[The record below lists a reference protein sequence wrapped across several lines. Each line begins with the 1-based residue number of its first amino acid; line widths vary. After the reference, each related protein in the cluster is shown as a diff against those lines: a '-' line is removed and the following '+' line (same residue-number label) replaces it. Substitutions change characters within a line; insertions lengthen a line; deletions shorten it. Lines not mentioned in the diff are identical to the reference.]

1 MTNSVNEQIGANLTQ
16 YRGEMSQVALAE
28 KMTALGHSW
37 AQATVWSIEKGKR
50 PLKLNEAMD
59 LANLLKI
66 SVIDLATS
74 GESAKVVNFMRSDM
88 QRLVSKWEAVRD
100 AVAALIQA
108 RSTYGVPAYLG
119 DEFTAENLEDVPADI
134 QKDHLDY
141 FNQLTEWD
149 AILDALLSFGV
160 YEGVE
165 LSRKNATIIKALR
178 RAVKEADLDLTAEQ
192 MRERLTS
199 AYPDLYSFA
208 DIDST
213 TNE

>member
-1 MTNSVNEQIGANLTQ
+1 MANSVNEQIGANLTQ

-66 SVIDLATS
+66 SVVDLATS
-74 GESAKVVNFMRSDM
+74 GESAKAVNCMRSDM
-88 QRLVSKWEAVRD
+88 QRLVAKWEAAKD
-100 AVAALIQA
+100 AVSALNEA
-108 RSTYGVPAYLG
+108 RSMYGAPAYLG
-119 DEFTAENLEDVPADI
+119 YEFTPENLKDVPADI

-149 AILDALLSFGV
+149 AILSALSSFGV
-160 YEGVE
+160 YEGEE
-165 LSRKNATIIKALR
+165 LNRKNSAIIKALEE
-178 RAVKEADLDLTAEQ
+178 AVKEADLNLTAEQ
-192 MRERLTS
+192 MRERLLSTS
-199 AYPDLYSFA
+199 KDLYLFE